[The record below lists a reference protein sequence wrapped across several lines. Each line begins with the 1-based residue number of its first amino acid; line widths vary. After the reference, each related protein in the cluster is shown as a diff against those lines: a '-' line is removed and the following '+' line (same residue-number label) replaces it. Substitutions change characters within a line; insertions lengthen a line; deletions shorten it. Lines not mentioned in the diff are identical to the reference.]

1 VTSIVV
7 ITLGLLVFIAHGL
20 EEVFTRTKMP
30 DVLILLSIG
39 LLLGPVTGLVSPE
52 RMGVVGPVFTT
63 MTLVVILFV
72 GGLGLDFKVLVK
84 SFVGA
89 SGLTIWNFIGS
100 MAVVAPIVK
109 FSLGFD
115 WLQAFT
121 MGATLGGINTA
132 LVIPIVKRLAL
143 KEKTKTMLTLESALS
158 DVAVIVVALGLIEA
172 QMLEKFEIGHLF
184 GGMFASFAVAA
195 VVGGLAGTFWA
206 FALKRLQSLKK
217 SIFTTPAFVLVIFGM
232 VEYMGHSGAIA
243 ALMIGVTLGNIKAL
257 PPYFLRKYRDRLA
270 SPNDT
275 ELAVFEEVAFLL
287 KTFFFVYIGFSIQL
301 TNMSLILAGL
311 GTAVALFLI
320 RIPVVHA
327 SFFPSKSFTR
337 FEASLTGALNPK
349 GLSAAV
355 VASIPIQRGL
365 EKASEMQLIV
375 FAVVLFSTFIASLL
389 VFLIERGWFG
399 SVSKIIYGRFPIETE
414 EIGFNPPKDGVS
426 NKR

>member
-1 VTSIVV
+1 MTSLVV
-7 ITLGLLVFIAHGL
+7 IILGLLVFIAHGL
-20 EEVFTRTKMP
+20 EDVFTRTKIP

-39 LLLGPVTGLVSPE
+39 LFLGPVTGLVSPE
-52 RMGVVGPVFTT
+52 HMGKVGPVFTT

-72 GGLGLDFKVLVK
+72 GGLGMDFRVLVK
-84 SFVGA
+84 SIVSA

-100 MAVVAPIVK
+100 MAVVAPIAK
-109 FSLGFD
+109 YSLDFN

-121 MGATLGGINTA
+121 MGAALGGINTA

-172 QMLEKFEIGHLF
+172 QKVERFELGHLF
-184 GGMFASFAVAA
+184 GGMFASFVVAA
-195 VVGGLAGTFWA
+195 VIGGLAGTFWA

-232 VEYMGHSGAIA
+232 VEYMEYSGAIA
-243 ALMIGVTLGNIKAL
+243 ALMIGVTLGNVKAL
-257 PPYFLRKYRDRLA
+257 PPYFLRKYKERLA

-287 KTFFFVYIGFSIQL
+287 KTFFFVYVGFSIQL
-301 TNMSLILAGL
+301 TDSALILAGL
-311 GTAVALFLI
+311 GIAVALFFV

-327 SFFPSKSFTR
+327 SFFPSKSFSR
-337 FEASLTGALNPK
+337 FDASLTGALNPK

-355 VASIPIQRGL
+355 VASIPIQAEL
-365 EKASEMQLIV
+365 PKAHEMQLAV

-399 SVSKIIYGRFPIETE
+399 GMSKILYGRFPVETE
-414 EIGFNPPKDGVS
+414 ETVFKPHGDG
-426 NKR
+426 